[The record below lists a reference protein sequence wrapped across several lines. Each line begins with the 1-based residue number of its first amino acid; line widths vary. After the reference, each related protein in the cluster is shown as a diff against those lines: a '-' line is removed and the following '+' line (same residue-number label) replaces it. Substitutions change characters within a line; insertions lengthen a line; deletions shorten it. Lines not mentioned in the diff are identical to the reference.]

1 MTTSFVN
8 IDLQRTC
15 ILSHA
20 FQTTH
25 WRCVSKVIFTR
36 RTCTCSRNLL
46 DAKCRAAYWWPTLG
60 VTLLELCRAFYWWP
74 ALGIYTLQ
82 RKKNLAT
89 AARTK
94 IKSLGISTW
103 APYLLSKHSSAA
115 KGIFWYS
122 NHQFIMTVAPQA
134 RHKKHAPAGPGTTQ
148 VTATQWLIFPRF
160 KIQFSKLKFNFL
172 RDV

>member
-25 WRCVSKVIFTR
+25 WRCVSKVILTR

-46 DAKCRAAYWWPTLG
+46 EAKCRAAYWWPTLG
-60 VTLLELCRAFYWWP
+60 VTLLEAKCRAFYWWP

-94 IKSLGISTW
+94 IKSLRTSTW
-103 APYLLSKHSSAA
+103 APCLFSKRSSAA
-115 KGIFWYS
+115 KGIFWHS

-148 VTATQWLIFPRF
+148 VTATQWLIFF
-160 KIQFSKLKFNFL
+160 KYRYLNKHKF
-172 RDV
+172 

>member
-8 IDLQRTC
+8 IDLLRTC

-25 WRCVSKVIFTR
+25 WRCVSKVILTR

-46 DAKCRAAYWWPTLG
+46 EAQYRAA
-60 VTLLELCRAFYWWP
+60 YWWP

-103 APYLLSKHSSAA
+103 GPCLLSKHSSAA
-115 KGIFWYS
+115 KGIFGHS
-122 NHQFIMTVAPQA
+122 NQQFIMIVAPQA

-148 VTATQWLIFPRF
+148 VTATQWLIFWNTV
-160 KIQFSKLKFNFL
+160 IQRWAFELLVHLKTIIWKLQ
-172 RDV
+172 